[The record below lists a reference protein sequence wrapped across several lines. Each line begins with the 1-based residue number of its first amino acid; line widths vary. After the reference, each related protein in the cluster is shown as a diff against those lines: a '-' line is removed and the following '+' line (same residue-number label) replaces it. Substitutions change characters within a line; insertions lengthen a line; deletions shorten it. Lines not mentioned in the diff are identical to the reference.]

1 MLGTRCYRLA
11 LLVRVSGTSGCG
23 RACTCWR
30 PLTSRGRTARSPCGE
45 RVRGIHAKSVVKRA
59 VPLTRLARLRVL
71 CGSPPSPAGR
81 ESAAA
86 RGAILR
92 SAYVWH
98 YHDHAIESAFAVSH
112 RQDDRSGC
120 LRALHNRLRIF
131 ARILTSPLQCWH
143 RANLHHTCS
152 LMLPPGFHRV
162 GYPGDKN
169 EHANRT

>member
-1 MLGTRCYRLA
+1 MLGARCYRLA

-23 RACTCWR
+23 TCMHVLATADKSRENRSLPLRGEGEGYSRKISCQASGPPHSARTPPRA
-30 PLTSRGRTARSPCGE
+30 L
-45 RVRGIHAKSVVKRA
+45 
-59 VPLTRLARLRVL
+59 RLATL
-71 CGSPPSPAGR
+71 AGR

-86 RGAILR
+86 RGSSLR
-92 SAYVWH
+92 SACVWH

-169 EHANRT
+169 EHANRA